1 MPMPALIFDVD
12 GTLAET
18 EEGHRTAFNAVF
30 AEAGVP
36 WNWDRRVY
44 RDLLAVSG
52 GKERMAHYARKYD
65 PARLVEIEPRLAEL
79 HVAKN
84 GHYAAWV
91 RASGGALRPGVRE
104 LVARSRARG
113 QKLAIA
119 TTTSRANLAALLEAA
134 FGAEAE
140 ALFPVRVV
148 GEDVKAKKP
157 DPEVYMIALSELGVG
172 PEDAIAFE
180 DSLNGLRAATAAGLR
195 TVVTPSLYTS
205 HENFAGAWRLL
216 PDLTAFADADAL
228 GARG

>member
-18 EEGHRTAFNAVF
+18 EEGHRAAFNAVF
-30 AEAGVP
+30 DDLGVP
-36 WNWDRRVY
+36 WSWDRQVY

-65 PARLVEIEPRLAEL
+65 PARAAEIEPRLAEL

-91 RASGGALRPGVRE
+91 RASGGGLRPGVRE
-104 LVARSRARG
+104 LIARAHARG

-157 DPEVYMIALSELGVG
+157 DPEAYIIALSELGIG
-172 PEDAIAFE
+172 PEEAIAFE

>member
-1 MPMPALIFDVD
+1 MF
-12 GTLAET
+12 
-18 EEGHRTAFNAVF
+18 
-30 AEAGVP
+30 
-36 WNWDRRVY
+36 
-44 RDLLAVSG
+44 S
-52 GKERMAHYARKYD
+52 
-65 PARLVEIEPRLAEL
+65 
-79 HVAKN
+79 
-84 GHYAAWV
+84 
-91 RASGGALRPGVRE
+91 
-104 LVARSRARG
+104 
-113 QKLAIA
+113 
-119 TTTSRANLAALLEAA
+119 TSRANLAALLEAA